1 MKTGGNLVQILP
13 PGINPGEAGEQLYSF
28 NQRNLLTQYQVGAGS
43 SVYNTLAE
51 YSYDGGSNRLQQID
65 SSGTTP
71 TTTTYTNDNVAL
83 SQVLVSNDGTTTTYN
98 LFGLD
103 LIQQDD
109 GSQTR
114 TLLVDGLGS
123 ARVEMVG
130 NTIEN
135 TTTYEPYGKL
145 LTQTGSSGTTYGYT
159 GEQYDTAASLVYL
172 RARYYNPN
180 LKVFMSRDPF
190 KGSAKL
196 PASQHPYS
204 YVHNN
209 PNRYIDPSGHDLV
222 TLNAD
227 PDELDIWAQAID
239 IITTTIE
246 DDQISVLE
254 FLTEQA
260 LLIGGGAVASGVTT
274 AVISELLVS
283 AGVIAAGAV

>member
-43 SVYNTLAE
+43 SIYNTLAA
-51 YSYDGGSNRLQQID
+51 YSYDGSSNRLQQID

-71 TTTTYTNDNVAL
+71 ITTTYTNDNAGL
-83 SQVLVSNDGTTTTYN
+83 SQVLVSNDGTTTTLN

-109 GSQTR
+109 GSETR
-114 TLLVDGLGS
+114 TLLIDGLGS

-145 LTQTGSSGTTYGYT
+145 LTQIGSSGTTYGYT
-159 GEQYDTAASLVYL
+159 GEQYDTATSLVYL

-180 LKVFMSRDPF
+180 LKAFMSRDPF
-190 KGSAKL
+190 SGWVGL

-209 PNRYIDPSGHDLV
+209 PMTH
-222 TLNAD
+222 T
-227 PDELDIWAQAID
+227 
-239 IITTTIE
+239 
-246 DDQISVLE
+246 
-254 FLTEQA
+254 
-260 LLIGGGAVASGVTT
+260 
-274 AVISELLVS
+274 
-283 AGVIAAGAV
+283 